1 MPAPLIWFGV
11 SAIIMFAGVKYPNVK
26 RLDKSFGCLPG
37 ETDKKIEAVND
48 AILTCG
54 AFLSF

>member
-1 MPAPLIWFGV
+1 MLNGWINLLV
-11 SAIIMFAGVKYPNVK
+11 VT
-26 RLDKSFGCLPG
+26 C